1 MPVSIDKTPRHDDS
15 TGWSATAITY
25 RRGEEDLPHYH
36 LEGQLLYAI
45 SGVMLVEAADRRWV
59 IPPQRALWL
68 PPLMEH
74 AYRLLSHTEL
84 RAVYFSGNLI
94 SECTRFAKNN
104 QVHVIDAVPLV
115 KELIAGLFINDYH
128 MLTKRKMALLLLE
141 IISEAPSVSAE
152 LPMPQDERLFRAV
165 GELMRSHR
173 WEASLT
179 DMADI
184 ANVSERSFSRLFVRD
199 TGFSFRTWKQRARIY
214 ASLDLLSENVP
225 VKQIAWQLGFSSPA
239 AFSAAFRAIM
249 GVTPGEF

>member
-25 RRGEEDLPHYH
+25 RRGEEDPLHYH
-36 LEGQLLYAI
+36 LEGQLLYAT
-45 SGVMLVEAADRRWV
+45 SGVMLVETDSRRWV

-74 AYRLLSHTEL
+74 SYRLLSHTDL
-84 RAVYFSGNLI
+84 RAVYISTNLI
-94 SECTRFAKNN
+94 SASTNSAKNN
-104 QVHVIDAVPLV
+104 RVHMIDAVPLI
-115 KELIAGLFINDYH
+115 KELIAGLFTNDYNT
-128 MLTKRKMALLLLE
+128 LTKRKMALLLLE
-141 IISEAPSVSAE
+141 IIGEAPSVSAE
-152 LPMPQDERLFRAV
+152 LPMPGDERLFRAV
-165 GELMRSHR
+165 RELIISHR

-179 DMADI
+179 EMAGI
-184 ANVSERSFSRLFVRD
+184 ANISERSFTRLFLRD

-214 ASLDLLSENVP
+214 ASLDLLSANVP